1 MTIILFVAYRNRAKE
16 TEEGKKEED
25 KKSLELDQING
36 QAVVAKEKKSQQM
49 MSATKSNGISIIIYS
64 SEIGLQT

>member
-1 MTIILFVAYRNRAKE
+1 MTIILFVACRNRAKK